1 MSPSPP
7 RPGTEPDQPSG
18 AAAEAGTVADRRQR
32 KILLGAL
39 CLALFITALD
49 STVLNVALPTIG
61 HDLHAGVSGLQWTI
75 DAYTLVIASLLLLA
89 GSTGDRIG
97 RRKMFQIGLVLF
109 GLGSLACALAPNLG
123 SLIVFRMLQAVGGSL
138 LQPNALSI
146 LTNVFTD
153 RRERAQA
160 IGIWGGM
167 FGIAAACGPII
178 GGFLVDTVGWRAIF
192 LVNLPVVV
200 VAFVLLA
207 RYAPESRAARARRVD
222 PPGQILIIVTLA
234 SITSAI
240 IEGPQRGWGS
250 TTILGLFALGVAALV
265 GFVVV
270 EQRRREPLIELRF
283 FRSPPFAGAASMAT
297 LAFLILS
304 GFLFLNTLELQEV
317 RGDSALL
324 AGVATLPATIVMAAG
339 SPLTGRWVARRG
351 TRVPLIFSGLAFAAS
366 ALILSQLG
374 AHASYLT
381 LAVAYVLLGAG
392 FATVNPPI
400 TNTAVAGMPIS
411 QAGVASAVASSSRQ
425 LGNVLGVA
433 LAGSLT
439 ASRLHTQLA
448 SRSAASHLPA
458 VTQKALTHAT
468 IGAAGLSLPAG
479 LPGAAQ
485 ADAVIR
491 TAFTVAGH
499 GAWVLAAG
507 CGLAITL
514 VALVTTTASARA
526 RAETVMA
533 QV

>member
-1 MSPSPP
+1 VDGPP
-7 RPGTEPDQPSG
+7 DKAG
-18 AAAEAGTVADRRQR
+18 AALERRRR

-109 GLGSLACALAPNLG
+109 GLGSLACALAPNLA

-207 RYAPESRAARARRVD
+207 RYAPESRAAHARRID
-222 PPGQILIIVTLA
+222 PPGQILIIATLA

-250 TTILGLFALGVAALV
+250 TFILGLFALGLAALV

-324 AGVATLPATIVMAAG
+324 AGVATLPATLVMAGG
-339 SPLTGRWVARRG
+339 SPWTGRWVARHG
-351 TRVPLIFSGLAFAAS
+351 TRIPLIFSGLAFAAS
-366 ALILSQLG
+366 ALILTQLG
-374 AHASYLT
+374 AHASYWT
-381 LAVAYVLLGAG
+381 LAVAYALLGAG

-400 TNTAVAGMPIS
+400 TNTAVAGMPMS

-439 ASRLHTQLA
+439 ASRLHTVLIA
-448 SRSAASHLPA
+448 RSASSHLPA
-458 VTQKALTHAT
+458 ATRAALSHAT

-499 GAWVLAAG
+499 GAWMLAAG
-507 CGLAITL
+507 CGLAITV
-514 VALVTTTASARA
+514 VALFTTTANARA
-526 RAETVMA
+526 RAEAVMA